1 MISMMRQHIITL
13 CLAVLTVMP
22 SHAEDRMTV
31 GGVQYATTSGTT
43 ATACLTVKAIG
54 DVEIAERIKIKGKE
68 YTTTEVGKAY
78 FGKNEYLQSIVIP
91 NSVRVIKKGAFA
103 GCTNLVSV
111 RIPREN
117 CVAEKEAFKGCPE
130 ITFIRTDDNQL
141 YPVDYVL
148 ASMPADIPYYKAKD
162 KVRTTGAGQDDV
174 AMLNDI
180 EWDVDKD
187 IPVSKTQNSNT
198 FAFIIGN
205 EDYSLG
211 GSATVDYAANDA
223 TVFKEYCQKA
233 LGIPEANIKCYT
245 NQTLG
250 LMRRAIRLM
259 KQTAEANKDKKDCSV
274 IFYYSGHGIPDE
286 ATKDAFLVPV
296 DADGKYTEDCYSL
309 NLLYQELS
317 ALPVK
322 RVFVFLD
329 ACFSGSQRGDG
340 MLMAARGLALA
351 AKQEKHRGDNMVIF
365 SAATGAET
373 AYPYKEKRHGMFTY
387 YLLNMLYRSK
397 GTCNVG
403 ELGAYVEKK
412 VKEKSVGVNSKQQ
425 SPTVSSS
432 MQGEWR
438 NLTLK

>member
-1 MISMMRQHIITL
+1 MFV
-13 CLAVLTVMP
+13 LAASLLL
-22 SHAEDRMTV
+22 SQAAAAEDRMTV
-31 GGVQYATTSGTT
+31 DGVQYATTSGSTV
-43 ATACLTVKAIG
+43 TACLTVKATG
-54 DVEIAERIKIKGKE
+54 NVEIAERIKIKGRE

-78 FGKNEYLQSIVIP
+78 FGKNEYLQSVVIP
-91 NSVRVIKKGAFA
+91 NTVTRIKKGAFA
-103 GCTNLVSV
+103 GCANLVSV
-111 RIPREN
+111 HIPRNN
-117 CVAEKEAFKGCPE
+117 CVAEPEAFKGCME

-148 ASMPADIPYYKAKD
+148 AAMPADIPYYKAKG
-162 KVRTTGAGQDDV
+162 KAQPGGGGNDDLT
-174 AMLNDI
+174 MLDDI

-187 IPVSKTQNSNT
+187 IPVSKKRNQNT

-223 TVFKEYCQKA
+223 TVFKEYCQKT
-233 LGIPEANIKCYT
+233 LGIPETNIKCYT

-259 KQTAEANKDKKDCSV
+259 KQTAEANKDKKDCRF
-274 IFYYSGHGIPDE
+274 IFYYSGHGIPNE
-286 ATKDAFLVPV
+286 STKDAYLVPI

-309 NLLYQELS
+309 NRLYKELGEM
-317 ALPVK
+317 PVK
-322 RVFVFLD
+322 KVFVFID

-340 MLMAARGLALA
+340 MLMAAKGLALDA
-351 AKQEKHRGDNMVIF
+351 NEERPQGSNMVIF

-412 VKEKSVGVNSKQQ
+412 VKEKSVSVNSKRQT
-425 SPTVSSS
+425 PTLSSS
-432 MQGEWR
+432 IQEGEWK